1 MKKYLLLPALAFCL
15 TAAAQDFDNEPTI
28 ELKKNDFR
36 FTVGARMMADVAY
49 YHSDFTPLKSGGALS
64 DARIRTSFAYKDWY
78 FYADFGFGGG
88 KFSQKNIF
96 AQWSRTNLKGAT
108 NYVKAGYYNDPGS
121 MARNTSLASYH
132 FISRP
137 GCTMALG
144 VGRELG
150 ISYKIQNKSF

>member
-64 DARIRTSFAYKDWY
+64 D
-78 FYADFGFGGG
+78 
-88 KFSQKNIF
+88 
-96 AQWSRTNLKGAT
+96 L
-108 NYVKAGYYNDPGS
+108 
-121 MARNTSLASYH
+121 SLIH
-132 FISRP
+132 ISEPTR
-137 GCTMALG
+137 L
-144 VGRELG
+144 L
-150 ISYKIQNKSF
+150 